1 MIMPFAVVFDFGNL
15 ARAAAGEFKLYAR
28 ACQLTRTDRPTA
40 PVAAKA
46 PPSTVGSGQ
55 QPFAQ
60 MPVRLG
66 RESHP
71 SHGLGVPCGAVGT
84 GRRYY
89 ESNIRSCSESA
100 ACQCPHASLLET
112 TSLPRSAT

>member
-66 RESHP
+66 RNSASPIRVMDSESHAARSALASAMKATFEFAP
-71 SHGLGVPCGAVGT
+71 S
-84 GRRYY
+84 
-89 ESNIRSCSESA
+89 
-100 ACQCPHASLLET
+100 QPHASAHT
-112 TSLPRSAT
+112 QA